1 MLEVVVGGIQDTG
14 RYMWANGMN
23 LRLSFVRALTLTFL
37 FKNSTEI
44 ENIQKDYEIIICKL
58 ATINI

>member
-14 RYMWANGMN
+14 RYTWANGMN